1 MKTSIH
7 SQRLFLLI
15 CFCLLL
21 CGLTGCG
28 YRSGFLIPGDIKTVA
43 VRVASNE
50 TFWREAVKADNMES
64 PMLAA
69 TPRPAFPME
78 LDLSE
83 RIKNEIV
90 RRTRLRLSSEDE
102 ADSILTA
109 SITHVKPSVLL
120 RDAGDDVLAER
131 VTVSVDFVWESVP
144 DGRVIA
150 RMDGVS
156 RPTDFLVAR
165 GESFTTATRKSFDY
179 IAELIVE
186 QMQVG
191 F

>member
-1 MKTSIH
+1 MKTLVY
-7 SQRLFLLI
+7 SQRLFLLTCL
-15 CFCLLL
+15 CFLL
-21 CGLTGCG
+21 CGLSGCG
-28 YRSGFLIPGDIKTVA
+28 YRSGYLIPGDIKTVA

-50 TFWREAVKADNMES
+50 TFWREAVKADNTES
-64 PMLAA
+64 SMPAA
-69 TPRPAFPME
+69 ASRPAFPME

-90 RRTRLRLSSEDE
+90 RRTRLRLAGEDE

-120 RDAGDDVLAER
+120 RDASDDVLAER
-131 VTVSVDFVWESVP
+131 VTVSVDFVWQSIP

-150 RMDGVS
+150 RMDGLS

-165 GESFTTATRKSFDY
+165 GESFTTATRKSFDS

>member
-1 MKTSIH
+1 MKRIVF
-7 SQRLFLLI
+7 SQHLFQLA

-21 CGLTGCG
+21 CGLAGCG
-28 YRSGFLIPGDIKTVA
+28 YRSGYLMPSDIETIA
-43 VRVASNE
+43 IRVTSNE
-50 TFWREAVKADNMES
+50 TFWREAVKEDNMES
-64 PMLAA
+64 PMPAA

-83 RIKNEIV
+83 RIKDEIV
-90 RRTRLRLSSEDE
+90 RRTSLRLSSEDG
-102 ADSILTA
+102 ADSVLTA
-109 SITHVKPSVLL
+109 SITSVKPSVLL
-120 RDAGDDVLAER
+120 RDASDGVLAER
-131 VTVSVDFVWESVP
+131 VTVSVDFVWRSVP

-150 RMDGVS
+150 RMHGVS

>member
-1 MKTSIH
+1 MKRIVF
-7 SQRLFLLI
+7 SQRLFLLT

-21 CGLTGCG
+21 CGLSGCG
-28 YRSGFLIPGDIKTVA
+28 YRSGYLIPGDIKTIA
-43 VRVASNE
+43 VRVTSNE
-50 TFWREAVKADNMES
+50 TFWREAVKDDNMES
-64 PMLAA
+64 PMPAA
-69 TPRPAFPME
+69 APRPAFPME

-90 RRTRLRLSSEDE
+90 RRTPLRLSSEDR
-102 ADSILTA
+102 ADSVLIT
-109 SITHVKPSVLL
+109 SITNVKPSVLL
-120 RDAGDDVLAER
+120 RDASDSVLAER
-131 VTVSVDFVWESVP
+131 VTVSVNFVWRTVP

-150 RMDGVS
+150 KMDGVS

-165 GESFTTATRKSFDY
+165 GESFTTATQKSFDY

-186 QMQVG
+186 HMQVG

>member
-1 MKTSIH
+1 MKRIVF
-7 SQRLFLLI
+7 SQRLFLLP
-15 CFCLLL
+15 CFYLLL
-21 CGLTGCG
+21 CGLSGCG
-28 YRSGFLIPGDIKTVA
+28 YRSGYLMPSDIETVA
-43 VRVASNE
+43 IRVTSNE
-50 TFWREAVKADNMES
+50 TFWREAVKEDNMES

-83 RIKNEIV
+83 RIKDEIV
-90 RRTRLRLSSEDE
+90 RRTPLRLSSKDG
-102 ADSILTA
+102 ADSVLTA
-109 SITHVKPSVLL
+109 SITSVKPSVIL
-120 RDAGDDVLAER
+120 RDASDGVLAER
-131 VTVSVDFVWESVP
+131 VTVSVDFVWRSVP

-150 RMDGVS
+150 RMHGVS

-165 GESFTTATRKSFDY
+165 GENFTTATRKSFDY
-179 IAELIVE
+179 IAKLIVE